1 MSQHQPNI
9 PSLAEAIRACR
20 AAPLSGDT
28 PDLAGTASAFAEAV
42 TGQRLDT
49 AAEAAPVADAVLN
62 LFRIA
67 RSSSDATTL
76 RACLLGML
84 AAGRFG
90 RILSSRVITGMTVS
104 LRELAAVVAPLPA
117 HARLALAH
125 EMLRDMRS
133 VPDKPLFSWLEELV
147 RLLGGTDPDGLV
159 PFLAGLGQE
168 GEILAFPVR
177 QALASGGFDKWI
189 ETRLTAGA
197 DSTDLDRLCL
207 VMVAMDA
214 PEPALNLARA
224 MTSGAIRPTPTAL
237 RAVAALT
244 EAGNRAVLDMFLKVL
259 SSNGNNSGGSN
270 PGDASLLG
278 ACLIGACLDGII
290 AQDTPATGRLMATIR
305 LKKPAMRQ
313 VANSRVPLLGDTA
326 HEAYLAALPDAHRAG
341 AEADAMTALRAMA
354 PDFVENASRAGTARR
369 RTSASAPTQPA
380 RVPPN
385 GADTITACPKSGLM
399 SRLFG
404 PRRKTLETMLPK
416 LRNIR
421 DMDLAWS
428 RVEGRELDGRELTGL
443 DLSNST
449 FSGVVFLRVK
459 VVGSRLAGSAFSG
472 GSATGCAFKATDFSG
487 ADLTSVAFAKCTFTD
502 CDFTGAAFSGCTFAD
517 CRFRTCA
524 FGGAA
529 LLDTR
534 LAQCVFTASAL
545 AGAALHGV
553 RARSCR
559 FEDTDLTATE
569 FAACDMAG
577 LEFID
582 CAIRAARLDGC
593 TLHAV
598 TMPGTTVNGCRVHA
612 SDIPHALFLGNRLD
626 RLPEAADAFAS
637 APPEA
642 RTDTDDEPGSAAAT
656 LRDWARELTFM
667 RRERRVQMVNRKRL
681 TRAVGRLAPEKRAYL
696 HMLPLLLATDLF
708 EARFGLDGVPP
719 CEVWGYTPTLTAVEL
734 TRQFFAEAKPSGAR
748 ARVRILAVYAMGSL
762 GTVAQ
767 TAQSDIDCWVCFDGD
782 IDPDAEAGLRRKLDA
797 LGLWAESEFGLEAH
811 FFPMRMDDVRDNRF
825 SSGDEESSGSAQ
837 ALLLKEEF
845 YRTAVRIAGKH
856 LAWWVTPAGASRSI
870 HDACVRAARRYP
882 AMGRPRLEDFGH
894 LAPVPPDEYFGGSLW
909 QMVKAIHS
917 PFKSVLKLGLLET
930 YADPA
935 ASHLPLCDRIK
946 RNLFMSRRGVQR
958 TDPYAGLF
966 STLRAYYA
974 DRGDVGAAKLLTESF
989 RLKANLRD
997 IEFFLGG
1004 PARAEDLSLI
1014 TTLFGRECA
1023 EPEHRCR
1030 AEISWTFGKSL
1041 KMGGAVR
1048 DYMVST
1054 YQRIQA
1060 GLSDGDRQDV
1070 RINPEDLTRMGRRI
1084 AANFSPKPH
1093 KVMRVPFMDAT
1104 GGGFAILHF
1113 SAKKAPGKRPVWVTR
1128 GGSRSEAKKPSSA
1141 LQVLHTGG
1149 DPAHMLAWLLANRL
1163 YTPRTLLQ
1171 GDRTMAPISLVDLQK
1186 LMPAMHEFFPFDQTF
1201 ERDINEGLNPER
1213 VTRAFLVFNLT
1224 TAPDLKRI
1232 EQVSVIYST
1241 NWGEMFCRTI
1251 LAPGPLLEH
1260 QPSQFLAESLDQP
1273 VTDIPR
1279 MTQFI
1284 PKGSQCKRVNLI

>member
-1 MSQHQPNI
+1 MNQHEPSI

-20 AAPLSGDT
+20 AAPLGGDT
-28 PDLAGTASAFAEAV
+28 PDLVATASAFAEAMA
-42 TGQRLDT
+42 GLGPDSD
-49 AAEAAPVADAVLN
+49 AEAAPVADAVLN

-67 RSSSDATTL
+67 RSSSDGSTL

-117 HARLALAH
+117 PTRLALAH
-125 EMLRDMRS
+125 EMLRDMRTM
-133 VPDKPLFSWLEELV
+133 PDKPLLSWLEALA
-147 RLLGGTDPDGLV
+147 RPLGETDPAGLV
-159 PFLAGLGQE
+159 PFLAELGE
-168 GEILAFPVR
+168 AGEPLAFPVR
-177 QALASGGFDKWI
+177 QVLAGGGFDKWI
-189 ETRLTAGA
+189 EARLSAGA
-197 DSTDLDRLCL
+197 DSADLDRLCL
-207 VMVAMDA
+207 ALV
-214 PEPALNLARA
+214 ALNSPELALSLARA
-224 MTSGAIRPTPTAL
+224 MASGTIRPTATAL

-259 SSNGNNSGGSN
+259 ASRESGSGN
-270 PGDASLLG
+270 AH
-278 ACLIGACLDGII
+278 LIGACLDGII

-305 LKKPAMRQ
+305 LKKPAMRR
-313 VANSRVPLLGDTA
+313 AADSRVPLLGDTA
-326 HEAYLAALPDAHRAG
+326 HAAYLAALPDAHRAG
-341 AEADAMTALRAMA
+341 AEADALAALQAMA
-354 PDFVENASRAGTARR
+354 PDFVEITSRAGTARR
-369 RTSASAPTQPA
+369 RTLTSQPTQSERVLSNGTDPA
-380 RVPPN
+380 
-385 GADTITACPKSGLM
+385 AACPKPGLM
-399 SRLFG
+399 ARLFG
-404 PRRKTLETMLPK
+404 SRRKTLAGVLPG

-421 DMDLAWS
+421 HMDLACS
-428 RVEGRELDGRELTGL
+428 RIEDQELDGRELTGL
-443 DLSNST
+443 DLSDST
-449 FSGVVFLRVK
+449 FARVVFLRVK
-459 VVGSRLAGSAFSG
+459 MAGSRLTRSVFTG
-472 GSATGCAFKATDFSG
+472 GSATGCAFTATDFSG
-487 ADLTSVAFAKCTFTD
+487 ADLTGVAFAKCTFTD
-502 CDFTGAAFSGCTFAD
+502 CDFTGAALSGCTFAD

-524 FGGAA
+524 LGGAA

-534 LAQCVFTASAL
+534 LSLCVFTASAL
-545 AGAALHGV
+545 AGATLHGV

-559 FEDTDLTATE
+559 FEDTDFTATE
-569 FAACDMAG
+569 FTACDMAG

-582 CAIRAARLDGC
+582 CAIRAARLAGC
-593 TLHAV
+593 TLYSV
-598 TMPGTTVNGCRVHA
+598 TMPGTTVAGCHVHA

-626 RLPEAADAFAS
+626 RLPEAADGFAS
-637 APPEA
+637 VPPDALAEA
-642 RTDTDDEPGSAAAT
+642 LTDTGDHGEPAT

-667 RRERRVQMVNRKRL
+667 RRERSIQMANRKRL
-681 TRAVGRLAPEKRAYL
+681 TRAMGRLAPEKRAYL
-696 HMLPLLLATDLF
+696 HMLPHLLATDVF
-708 EARFGLDGVPP
+708 ESRFGLDSVPP
-719 CEVWGYTPTLTAVEL
+719 CEVWGYTPSLTAIEL
-734 TRQFFAEAKPSGAR
+734 TRQFFPDIKPSGAR

-767 TAQSDIDCWVCFDGD
+767 TAQSDIDCWVCFDSD
-782 IDPDAEAGLRRKLDA
+782 VTPDAEAGLRRKLDA

-856 LAWWVTPAGASRSI
+856 LAWWVTPAGADRPA

-946 RNLFMSRRGVQR
+946 RNLFMNRHGVR
-958 TDPYAGLF
+958 HTDPYAGLF
-966 STLRAYYA
+966 STLRTYYA
-974 DRGDVGAAKLLTESF
+974 DLGDVGAARLLTEAF

-997 IEFFLGG
+997 IEFFLGS
-1004 PARAEDLSLI
+1004 PARAEDTSLV
-1014 TTLFGRECA
+1014 TTLFGRECT
-1023 EPEHRCR
+1023 EPERRCH
-1030 AEISWTFGKSL
+1030 AEVAWTFQKSL

-1060 GLSDGDRQDV
+1060 GLSEGDRQDV
-1070 RINPEDLTRMGRRI
+1070 RITPEDLTRMGRRI

-1093 KVMRVPFMDAT
+1093 KVMRVPFMDAP

-1113 SAKKAPGKRPVWVTR
+1113 SARKAPGKQTVWVTR
-1128 GGSRSEAKKPSSA
+1128 GGSRAEAKKLSSA
-1141 LQVLHTGG
+1141 LQVLHSGG

-1171 GDRTMAPISLVDLQK
+1171 GDRTMAPISLADLQK

-1213 VTRAFLVFNLT
+1213 VTRAFLLFNLM
-1224 TAPDLKRI
+1224 AGPDLKRI

-1241 NWGEMFCRTI
+1241 NWGEMFCRTFRQ
-1251 LAPGPLLEH
+1251 PGPLLER
-1260 QPSQFLAESLDQP
+1260 QPSQFLAEALDHP